1 MPFFSKVENLK
12 KVIKASSQSELDNS
26 VVSGITA
33 AYHSQQYQQKA
44 PATSKTKG
52 SVYLTSQHTISNL
65 LFWSPY
71 VDDFTTSVLVPIVSR
86 NVYVRGPELDC
97 NSICWKNLGFED
109 AFDRLLVTII
119 DQILEL
125 SDIFG
130 ALNYFHHCSVF
141 NFSLQYQ
148 SPF

>member
-65 LFWSPY
+65 LFGLHMLMILLPQFWSRLCHA
-71 VDDFTTSVLVPIVSR
+71 THTW
-86 NVYVRGPELDC
+86 LDY
-97 NSICWKNLGFED
+97 NSICWKNLEFED

-125 SDIFG
+125 SDILG